1 MISLEN
7 GKLLLENRKK
17 LMLTG
22 VNKIIRFDSEE
33 FVIDTA
39 LGNLKVKGK
48 NLTLGKLDN
57 NTKEA
62 IVDGFIDSLIYQGK
76 NKKEESFIKKIFK

>member
-1 MISLEN
+1 M
-7 GKLLLENRKK
+7 LENRKK
-17 LMLTG
+17 IMLTG

-33 FVIDTA
+33 FVIDTM

-57 NTKEA
+57 NSKEA
-62 IVDGFIDSLIYQGK
+62 VIDGIIDSLSYQGK
-76 NKKEESFIKKIFK
+76 NKKEESLIKKIFK